1 LFCDYL
7 TFTKE
12 IQMIETDE
20 SEDEFEDLSK
30 LTDLSKLYNK
40 LIMKTNVENKW
51 SSEKMYEQIK
61 RKLPIDGQEKTFLNG
76 EVGNDKITNRQSIM
90 EENLLD
96 DHPKVIGFHCNP
108 NAKKTFESPTFK
120 QEIKKALNSKGRL
133 ISECL
138 LDFFKNQR
146 KFDKFLPQNLKR
158 GQIIK

>member
-1 LFCDYL
+1 MFRDYL

-30 LTDLSKLYNK
+30 LTDLSKLYDK
-40 LIMKTNVENKW
+40 LIMKVNVENKC
-51 SSEKMYEQIK
+51 SGEKIYEQIK

-76 EVGNDKITNRQSIM
+76 EVGNDKITNRQSIV

-108 NAKKTFESPTFK
+108 NAKKTFESPTTK
-120 QEIKKALNSKGRL
+120 KEIKEALNSKGQ
-133 ISECL
+133 IVSECPYEIIVSTIRPT
-138 LDFFKNQR
+138 K
-146 KFDKFLPQNLKR
+146 KFPRFLP
-158 GQIIK
+158 